1 MDTTAGLNASRDAE
15 TTVQGILIVVQ
26 NRGKGERI
34 KAGGIF
40 ILRNSV
46 LACSPTPGN
55 LCTNEL
61 QPDSVHQIG
70 VKQTIRAILTAG
82 ESGSRG
88 DEKAGGIFQ
97 FLKLGMFLL
106 ATQQPAVL

>member
-1 MDTTAGLNASRDAE
+1 
-15 TTVQGILIVVQ
+15 
-26 NRGKGERI
+26 
-34 KAGGIF
+34 
-40 ILRNSV
+40 
-46 LACSPTPGN
+46 
-55 LCTNEL
+55 
-61 QPDSVHQIG
+61 VHQIG